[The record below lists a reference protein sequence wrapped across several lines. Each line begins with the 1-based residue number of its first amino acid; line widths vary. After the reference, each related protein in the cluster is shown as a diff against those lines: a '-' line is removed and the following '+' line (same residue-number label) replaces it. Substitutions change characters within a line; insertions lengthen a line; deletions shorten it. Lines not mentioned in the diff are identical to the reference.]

1 MPTGPCP
8 VCRSPITI
16 AEGQESL
23 VCKSC
28 GTGYKVIRQEGKIRL
43 RRAEVARAQKAQP
56 GAARPRQAGAAAKRR
71 TRPAAPPRRSNRAF
85 YLAVTILALILVL
98 GIVGTLLIIATRP
111 ASAEP
116 LAAGAAPGVGLLL
129 FLGATTRYRP
139 QL

>member
-1 MPTGPCP
+1 M
-8 VCRSPITI
+8 
-16 AEGQESL
+16 
-23 VCKSC
+23 
-28 GTGYKVIRQEGKIRL
+28 

-56 GAARPRQAGAAAKRR
+56 GAAPKRR

-85 YLAVTILALILVL
+85 YLAVALLALILVL

-116 LAAGAAPGVGLLL
+116 LAAGAAQGVGLLL
-129 FLGATTRYRP
+129 FLGATARHHP